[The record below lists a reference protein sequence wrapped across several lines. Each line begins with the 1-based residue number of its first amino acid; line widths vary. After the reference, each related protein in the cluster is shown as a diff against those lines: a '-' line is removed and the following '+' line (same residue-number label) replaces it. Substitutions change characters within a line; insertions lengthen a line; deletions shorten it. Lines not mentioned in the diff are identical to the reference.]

1 MHMTP
6 LSRRQLLGA
15 GLSSAALAMLT
26 GCATPGT
33 TSVNSQPVVA
43 AASGGEKITLKYWA
57 WLKDLQK
64 VADVWNASHPNIQVE
79 AVWIPGGNDGGYQQ
93 LYAALAAGGG
103 PDIGQVELRSIP
115 EFMLVNGLVDLSR
128 YGADDYAHL
137 YDQTLWSQVSYVD
150 GVYGIPQD
158 SGPMALFYQP
168 EVLDAVGGVPPVT
181 WDDWSGLAR
190 ELRGANAYIDCF
202 PLADASFFAALA
214 TQAGA
219 NWLRAE
225 DDGWV
230 INMTDDAT
238 LQVARFFDAAIDDD
252 LVETGYSAYS
262 PAWFAATAKGQIA
275 SVTTASWGDALI
287 EGVSNGSG
295 KWKVAPMPTWGGS
308 GFGSSYLGGSTA
320 AVFANSAHPKEALE
334 FAVWMTT
341 SQEGIDAMIENSGIG
356 WSPSPETIG
365 TQRQQPSEFFSGQ
378 NYNEEIFVPAT
389 EQQNGEWSW
398 WPTTQQSFN
407 ILSDGFRKKA
417 SGTSLVDSIAT
428 SERLVMKSFEN
439 KGLSIRKEES

>member
-1 MHMTP
+1 MTP

-33 TSVNSQPVVA
+33 TSVNSQPVIA

-64 VADVWNASHPNIQVE
+64 VADVWNASHPNVQVE

-137 YDQTLWSQVSYVD
+137 YDKTLWSQVSYVD

-158 SGPMALFYQP
+158 SGPMAMFYQP
-168 EVLDAVGGVPPVT
+168 EVFAAVGGELPET
-181 WDDWSGLAR
+181 WDQWLELAR
-190 ELRGANAYIDCF
+190 ALRGVDAYIDCF
-202 PLADASFFAALA
+202 PLADASVFAALA

-219 NWLRAE
+219 SWLRAD

-230 INMTDDAT
+230 INMTDEAT
-238 LQVARFFDAAIDDD
+238 LQVARFFDSAIDDD
-252 LVETGYSAYS
+252 LVEVGYAAYS
-262 PAWFAATAKGQIA
+262 PAWFAAAAEGRMA
-275 SVTTASWGDALI
+275 SVVSGSWGDAII
-287 EGVSNGSG
+287 EGVSGGAG
-295 KWKVAPMPTWGGS
+295 KWQVAPMPVWEGS
-308 GFGSSYLGGSTA
+308 GYGSTYLGGSPA

-356 WSPSPETIG
+356 WSPSPEIIG
-365 TQRQQPSEFFSGQ
+365 TRRQQPSEFFSGQ
-378 NYNEEIFVPAT
+378 NYNEEVFVPAT
-389 EQQNGEWSW
+389 TQQNTDWSW

-428 SERLVMKSFEN
+428 SEQLVMTSFRN
-439 KGLSIRKEES
+439 KGLTIRKEES